1 MVAPP
6 IMPGPI
12 APPIVTMGPALPD
25 PIWARATPAS
35 TPTTD
40 PAGTPVATALIT
52 GEKAKELAIQYTEKY
67 LKGFTVK
74 RVLLF

>member
-1 MVAPP
+1 
-6 IMPGPI
+6 
-12 APPIVTMGPALPD
+12 MGPALPD

-35 TPTTD
+35 APTTD

-67 LKGFTVK
+67 LKGFTVRSLGGAGTGK
-74 RVLLF
+74 ALRIGECPM